1 MEIYIRRSEMKDLPE
16 LTTLMQKYM
25 NLSILKPNVTRNQ
38 IEEHIIHLV
47 DSDCLGCQLVAEID
61 QKIVGFA
68 TLYYSFSTMNL
79 KKVINMNDLFVDND
93 YRGLAIGKKLIQECI
108 FFGEKNNCASMVW
121 ETHINNLGAQKLYDS
136 FGERTDSW
144 IHYEKS
150 LL

>member
-1 MEIYIRRSEMKDLPE
+1 MKDLPE

-25 NLSILKPNVTRNQ
+25 DLSVLKPTITRTQ
-38 IEEHIIHLV
+38 IEEHIRHLV
-47 DSDCLGCQLVAEID
+47 DSDYLGCQLVAEID

-68 TLYYSFSTMNL
+68 TLYYSFSTMKL
-79 KKVINMNDLFVDND
+79 QRVLNMNDLFVDSD

-108 FFGEKNNCASMVW
+108 LFGEKHNCASMIW
-121 ETHINNLGAQKLYDS
+121 ETHIDNLGAQKLYDS

-144 IHYEKS
+144 VHYEKT